1 MSPRFPAM
9 VAPAICQ
16 DGDSRRPAGRVRT
29 VPVFDCD
36 LVVRGGTVVTAGSS
50 AECDL
55 GVSEGRI
62 SQIGGVLRGRREI
75 DATGALV
82 LPGGLDMHV
91 HLSSPGPAKPGA
103 AAWVDD
109 FASGSAAAIA
119 GGVTTI
125 GNMTFPGDGQSLRQA
140 LARDLA
146 AASGTAA
153 VDYVL
158 HPVLAVPSPEA
169 LAELPLLAA
178 AGHTSLKVFMTS
190 REFETHTAEMIAAIR
205 TAGQHGM
212 LALLH
217 CEDGALIRFAGEQLL
232 AADRGRL
239 ADWAESRPT
248 AAERAA
254 VERAVAICEVTE
266 APVYIVHLSSRS
278 ALESARHGQ
287 QRGLPVFVE
296 TRPLYLYLTSSAL
309 REPQGG
315 RYIGAPPLR
324 EPDDLAALWAGLADG
339 SVHTVGSDHAPWLL
353 RDKIDDSLDVTTAR
367 QGVADL
373 ETIMPMLFSEGV
385 RAGRISLARFI
396 ALTSANPARLFGLYP
411 RKGTIAVGSDADL
424 VVLDPQLRRTI
435 DGRSMRSNA
444 DYSVYDGREVYGWP
458 RFTVSRGEIVLE
470 DGQVVAEPG
479 RGRWLRRGRSAAP

>member
-1 MSPRFPAM
+1 
-9 VAPAICQ
+9 V
-16 DGDSRRPAGRVRT
+16 
-29 VPVFDCD
+29 
-36 LVVRGGTVVTAGSS
+36 
-50 AECDL
+50 
-55 GVSEGRI
+55 
-62 SQIGGVLRGRREI
+62 
-75 DATGALV
+75 
-82 LPGGLDMHV
+82 
-91 HLSSPGPAKPGA
+91 
-103 AAWVDD
+103 
-109 FASGSAAAIA
+109 
-119 GGVTTI
+119 
-125 GNMTFPGDGQSLRQA
+125 
-140 LARDLA
+140 
-146 AASGTAA
+146 
-153 VDYVL
+153 
-158 HPVLAVPSPEA
+158 
-169 LAELPLLAA
+169 
-178 AGHTSLKVFMTS
+178 
-190 REFETHTAEMIAAIR
+190 
-205 TAGQHGM
+205 
-212 LALLH
+212 
-217 CEDGALIRFAGEQLL
+217 
-232 AADRGRL
+232 
-239 ADWAESRPT
+239 

-254 VERAVAICEVTE
+254 VERAVAICEATG

-278 ALESARHGQ
+278 ALESARRGQ

-296 TRPLYLYLTSSAL
+296 TRPLYLYLTSGAL
-309 REPQGG
+309 REAQGG

-324 EPDDLAALWAGLADG
+324 EPDDVAALWAGLADG

-479 RGRWLRRGRSAAP
+479 RGRWLRREHSAAP